1 MNKKII
7 SVIFVFFFL
16 TTSSL
21 ANIRLEK
28 GMYVV
33 DDAVGSAKTENVKK
47 SIAREEARRSAQ
59 FDALEKVLL
68 HCVPALA
75 KKENFPD
82 LKNKVFAKSSS
93 LIKSFKISKEHN
105 QDGILRVSGIC
116 KISEQAF
123 DELIGPDVIKIL
135 GNPRIMILIDERVG
149 GKSPLISTAETETL
163 RIFEKA
169 GYLIVDPDQARV
181 LLNLNSASAT
191 DDMEKLSEAA
201 RTLRADIIILGKANA
216 GAFAKQKIHGVTLYG
231 VSGTVQLK
239 AILTQTAYQISSKTV
254 SGATGR
260 NPVGSVGKG
269 AGRIFNSA
277 AAQAAQEILYKIA
290 YSMASAGTAL
300 GGITVNIKITD
311 ASFNDVEN
319 IEKNLK
325 EFAGKDGE
333 IFERSY
339 VNNILEIDLV
349 SDKTARDTA
358 SFLAAHGVNVKS
370 LTNQNIVAMIAKQ
383 ETQQEFVRQ
392 DQIITVHVLDIS
404 SFKEAGTIEDT
415 MKNFLSDSDAQISA
429 KYQDNTVELAI
440 RFPDGSKS
448 KSTRDIASFLLG
460 KGFRIDSVLP
470 AIVNATMPKPEKE
483 KQRGLIW

>member
-1 MNKKII
+1 MKKKII
-7 SVIFVFFFL
+7 FMIFVFFFF
-16 TTSSL
+16 TIPSF
-21 ANIRLEK
+21 ANIRIEK

-33 DDAVGSAKTENVKK
+33 DNAVGSAKTENVKK
-47 SIAREEARRSAQ
+47 SVAREEARRLAQ
-59 FDALEKVLL
+59 FDALEKVLA
-68 HCVPALA
+68 HCVPGLT
-75 KKENFPD
+75 KKENYPD
-82 LKNKVFAKSSS
+82 LKSKIFAKSSN
-93 LIKSFKISKEHN
+93 LVKSFKISKESN
-105 QDGILRVSGIC
+105 QNGILKISGIC
-116 KISEQAF
+116 RINERAF

-135 GNPRIMILIDERVG
+135 GNPRIMILIDERIG
-149 GKSPLISTAETETL
+149 GKPPLISTAETETL
-163 RIFEKA
+163 RIFENA

-181 LLNLNSASAT
+181 LLKLNSASAT
-191 DDMEKLSEAA
+191 DDMTKLSEAA
-201 RTLRADIIILGKANA
+201 RTLRADIIILGKATA

-277 AAQAAQEILYKIA
+277 AAQAAREILYKIA

-300 GGITVNIKITD
+300 GGITVNIKIAD

-339 VNNILEIDLV
+339 ANNILEIDLV
-349 SDKTARDTA
+349 SDKSARDTA

-370 LTNQNIVAMIAKQ
+370 LTNQTIVAIIGKQ
-383 ETQQEFVRQ
+383 ETKQEFVKQ
-392 DQIITVHVLDIS
+392 DQIITVHVLDIP
-404 SFKEAGTIEDT
+404 SFKEAGNIEDA
-415 MKNFLSDSDAQISA
+415 MKIFLSDSNAQISA
-429 KYQDNTVELAI
+429 KYQDNTLEIAI
-440 RFPDGSKS
+440 LFQDNSKS
-448 KSTRDIASFLLG
+448 KTTRDIASFLLD
-460 KGFRIDSVLP
+460 KGFKIDSVLP
-470 AIVNATMPKPEKE
+470 ALVNATMPKQERE